1 MNEIIYI
8 LINEAMPN
16 LIKVGY
22 TKNSLEERL
31 KQLDRTNLPL
41 PFEVY
46 YACEVENASEDE
58 KWLHSIFSDKRVRAG
73 REFFKMDPERVVI
86 ALKRIQKRDITSTFI
101 SIATEAEQK
110 EIDKKKK
117 IRSRFDFETYGI
129 LVGSEIYFSRD
140 ESIKAKVLPKNMI
153 ELNGKKI
160 SLSESAKKLLGYKKS
175 VAGTLYWMYE
185 GEILNERRKRIYGGI
200 ECSNKEIEEAGD
212 AWIQSQLDQERGK

>member
-8 LINEAMPN
+8 LTNEAMPN
-16 LIKVGY
+16 FIKIGY

-46 YACEVENASEDE
+46 YACEVENAREDE
-58 KWLHSIFSDKRVRAG
+58 KWLHSIFSDKRVRDG

-86 ALKRIQKRDITSTFI
+86 ALKRIQKRDVTPTFI
-101 SIATEAEQK
+101 STATEAEQK
-110 EIDKKKK
+110 EINEKKK
-117 IRSRFDFETYGI
+117 IRSRFNFETYGI
-129 LVGSEIYFSRD
+129 SVGSEIYFSRD
-140 ESIKAKVLPKNMI
+140 ELTKAKVLPNNTI

-160 SLSESAKKLLGYKKS
+160 SLSKSAKELLGYKKP

-185 GEILNERRKRIYGGI
+185 GETLDERRKRIEGGI
-200 ECSNKEIEEAGD
+200 EYSNKEIEEAGD
-212 AWIQSQLDQERGK
+212 AWIQNQIDQKREK